1 MLYNSWPQEES
12 SSCKLRRRTT
22 GEFNNNLKRPAA
34 TMQARIDY
42 ETLDRLI
49 DSVTRDFSRKAISSR
64 LETLARMSRNATTI
78 CDHIFASKPS
88 TTSGLQLHRVKSR
101 VSSDYQNI

>member
-1 MLYNSWPQEES
+1 MNS
-12 SSCKLRRRTT
+12 TT
-22 GEFNNNLKRPAA
+22 TLNDAAA

-49 DSVTRDFSRKAISSR
+49 DSVTRDFSRKALSSR
-64 LETLARMSRNATTI
+64 LETLARKSRNATTI
-78 CDHIFASKPS
+78 CDHIFAEQRPS
-88 TTSGLQLHRVKSR
+88 TISGLQLHRVKSR

>member
-78 CDHIFASKPS
+78 CDHIFGEQTEHNIRAPTAQSK
-88 TTSGLQLHRVKSR
+88 VKSKL
-101 VSSDYQNI
+101 

>member
-64 LETLARMSRNATTI
+64 PETLARR
-78 CDHIFASKPS
+78 PS
-88 TTSGLQLHRVKSR
+88 TISGLQLHRVKSR

>member
-1 MLYNSWPQEES
+1 MLYNSWPQEEG

-78 CDHIFASKPS
+78 CDHIFAEQTEHNIRASTAQSK
-88 TTSGLQLHRVKSR
+88 VK
-101 VSSDYQNI
+101 IKL